1 MSWLT
6 DPTQRILAG
15 ALTGLS
21 TRQEL
26 IAGNIANIDTPGYR
40 PASIDFESTLR
51 MALSQSTSPSTT
63 GALRAPDLGPSA
75 SLGMARSDARHF
87 KGATLQS
94 VGGGGA
100 DPASF
105 DGSLRNDTN
114 TVDLESEMT
123 ALAESQLKF
132 SAVATLI
139 SGRLGMLNDV
149 VAKR

>member
-26 IAGNIANIDTPGYR
+26 IAGNVANIDTPGYR
-40 PASIDFESTLR
+40 PQSIDFESTLQA
-51 MALSQSTSPSTT
+51 ALGESTSSPMTA
-63 GALRAPDLGPSA
+63 GALRPPNLGPSA
-75 SLGMARSDARHF
+75 SLGMARTDARHF
-87 KGATLQS
+87 QGTTMGIAGGIAGATT
-94 VGGGGA
+94 
-100 DPASF
+100 F
-105 DGSLRNDTN
+105 DGSTRNDTN

-132 SAVATLI
+132 SAVAKLL

-149 VAKR
+149 VTRR

>member
-6 DPTQRILAG
+6 DPTQRVLAG

-26 IAGNIANIDTPGYR
+26 IAGNIANIDTPGFR
-40 PASIDFESTLR
+40 PGSIDFESTLR
-51 MALSQSTSPSTT
+51 AAMNQSTGPSTS
-63 GALRAPDLGPSA
+63 GALRPPDLGPSA
-75 SLGMARSDARHF
+75 SLGMARTDTRHF
-87 KGATLQS
+87 AGASLQS
-94 VGGGGA
+94 VGGMA

-105 DGSLRNDTN
+105 DGSMRNDTN